1 MSKGHG
7 YHGKI
12 LRVDL
17 TSGAIRVEEP
27 GDAVY
32 RRYLGGGGLASYFL
46 LRELAPGVDPLSP
59 ENILIF
65 MTSVIGGGQL
75 SGTNRFSA
83 VAKSPLT
90 GGYGESEAGGYW
102 GPELK
107 ATGYD
112 GIIFTGRA
120 PKPTYL
126 WVTHDTVELRDATPY
141 WGLEAAEAAD
151 GIKAELGDKRIRV
164 LQTGIAGEN
173 RVRFAAIVNELKHFH
188 GRSGLGAVMGS
199 KNLKAVACLGG
210 GARMKPADAELN
222 KQVFNWFRVAY
233 NKEKDPMHLFGSSR
247 GVASLHKEGIL
258 PTENFRHGHFDEGF
272 ADITGQKMADTILV
286 KRGTCY
292 ACTIACKR
300 EVRVDELGVDP
311 KYGGPEYE
319 TISANGSL
327 LRIHDL
333 KQIANSNQMLG
344 RYVLDSISTGA
355 VIAFA
360 FECYEKGLITKEQA
374 GGLELTW
381 GNVASAQALI
391 RMIATR
397 EGIGDLLAEGTKRAA
412 EKIGRGAEKYAMHVK
427 GQELPMHE
435 PRGKKSLAIAYA
447 TSPTGADHMEAPH
460 DPFYTAFHPNS
471 TMMPELGI
479 TEGAPSTEL
488 SARKAKLFFQTQ
500 RVWSMYN
507 TIGMCDFVGAPIN
520 AVSMTKIV
528 EHVRAVT
535 GWDVSLYELI
545 RAGERADCLSRIFNV
560 REGFTP
566 ADDTLPP
573 RLFEGIDGPL
583 KGERID
589 PQQFEQ
595 ALAAYYAIA
604 GWDPKTGLPT
614 PAKLMDLD
622 LEWAAPQQHAG
633 AA

>member
-17 TSGAIRVEEP
+17 TQGTISTEEP

-32 RRYLGGGGLASYFL
+32 RHYLGGGGLASYFL
-46 LRELAPGVDPLSP
+46 LRELPAGVDPLGP
-59 ENILIF
+59 ENMLIF
-65 MTSVIGGGQL
+65 MTSVIGSGQL
-75 SGTNRFSA
+75 SGTNRYSA

-90 GGYGESEAGGYW
+90 GGYGEAEAGGYW

-107 ATGYD
+107 AAGYD
-112 GIIFTGRA
+112 GIIFTGKA
-120 PKPTYL
+120 PKPVYL
-126 WVTHDTVELRDATPY
+126 WVTNDKVELRDASPY
-141 WGLEAAEAAD
+141 WGKEAAEAAD

-173 RVRFAAIVNELKHFH
+173 LVRFAAIVNELKHFH
-188 GRSGLGAVMGS
+188 GRGGLGAVMGS
-199 KNLKAVACLGG
+199 KNLKAVACLGA
-210 GARMKPADAELN
+210 GARMKPADAELS
-222 KQVFNWFRVAY
+222 KQVFGWFRQNY
-233 NKEKDPMHLFGSSR
+233 DKDKDPMHQFGSAR
-247 GVASLHKEGIL
+247 GVESLHKGGIL
-258 PTENFRHGHFDEGF
+258 PTENFRHGHFDGYAE
-272 ADITGQKMADTILV
+272 ITGQKMADTILV

-327 LRIHDL
+327 LRINDL
-333 KQIANSNQMLG
+333 KQIAKSNQMLG

-360 FECYEKGLITKEQA
+360 FECYEQGLITKKDT
-374 GGLELTW
+374 GGLELKW
-381 GNVASAQALI
+381 GSVEAAQGLI

-412 EKIGRGAEKYAMHVK
+412 QKIGRGAEKFAMQVK

-460 DPFYTAFHPNS
+460 DPFYTAFHPNT

-479 TEGAPSTEL
+479 TEGAPPTEL

-507 TIGMCDFVGAPIN
+507 TVGMCDFVGAPIN

-528 EHVRAVT
+528 EHTRAVT

-545 RAGERADCLSRIFNV
+545 RAGERADVMSRIFNV

-566 ADDTLPP
+566 ADDTLPA
-573 RLFEGIDGPL
+573 RMFESIDGPL
-583 KGERID
+583 NGERVD
-589 PQQFEQ
+589 PQEFEQ

-604 GWDPKTGLPT
+604 GWDPKTGMPT

-622 LEWAAPQQHAG
+622 LEWAAPGQLG

>member
-1 MSKGHG
+1 MSKGQG

-17 TSGAIRVEEP
+17 TQGKITVEEP
-27 GDAVY
+27 GDEVY
-32 RRYLGGGGLASYFL
+32 RRFLGGGGLASYFM
-46 LRELAPGVDPLSP
+46 LREMKPGVDALSP
-59 ENILIF
+59 DNMLIF
-65 MTSVIGGGQL
+65 MTSIIGGGQL
-75 SGTNRFSA
+75 SGTNRYSA

-90 GGYGESEAGGYW
+90 GGYGEAEAGGYW

-107 ATGYD
+107 AAGYD

-126 WVTHDTVELRDATPY
+126 WVTNDTVELRDAAPY
-141 WGLEAAEAAD
+141 WGQKAAEVAD
-151 GIKAELGDKRIRV
+151 GLRAELGDKRIRV

-173 RVRFAAIVNELKHFH
+173 LVRYAAIVNELKHFH
-188 GRSGLGAVMGS
+188 GRGGLGAVMGS
-199 KNLKAVACLGG
+199 KNLKAVACLGTG
-210 GARMKPADAELN
+210 PRMKPVDKELS
-222 KQVFNWFRVAY
+222 KQIFSWFRVAY
-233 NKEKDPMHLFGSSR
+233 NKDKDPMHLFGSAR
-247 GVASLHKEGIL
+247 GVGALHKDGIL
-258 PTENFRHGHFDEGF
+258 PTENFKHGHFDGHET
-272 ADITGQKMADTILV
+272 ITGQTMADTILV
-286 KRGTCY
+286 NRGTCY

-327 LRIHDL
+327 LRINDL
-333 KQIANSNQMLG
+333 KQVAKSNQMLG
-344 RYVLDSISTGA
+344 EYVLDSISTGVA
-355 VIAFA
+355 IAWA
-360 FECYEKGLITKEQA
+360 FECYEKGLITKA
-374 GGLELTW
+374 DTGGMELTW
-381 GNVASAQALI
+381 GNVEVAQKLI
-391 RMIATR
+391 EMIAHR
-397 EGIGDLLAEGTKRAA
+397 EGIGDLLAEGVKRAA
-412 EKIGRGAEKYAMHVK
+412 EKLGHNSDQFAMHVK

-435 PRGKKSLAIAYA
+435 PRGKKSLALAYA

-460 DPFYTAFHPNS
+460 DPFYTAFHPNT

-479 TEGAPSTEL
+479 TEGAPPKEL
-488 SARKAKLFFQTQ
+488 SARKAKLFYQTQ

-507 TIGMCDFVGAPIN
+507 TVGMCDFVGAPIN

-545 RAGERADCLSRIFNV
+545 RAGERADAMSRIFNV

-573 RLFEGIDGPL
+573 RLFESIDGPL
-583 KGERID
+583 DGERVD

-595 ALAAYYAIA
+595 ALAAYYTVA
-604 GWDPKTGLPT
+604 GWDPKTGMPT
-614 PAKLMDLD
+614 SARLMDLD
-622 LEWAAPQQHAG
+622 LEWAGEG
-633 AA
+633 ASA